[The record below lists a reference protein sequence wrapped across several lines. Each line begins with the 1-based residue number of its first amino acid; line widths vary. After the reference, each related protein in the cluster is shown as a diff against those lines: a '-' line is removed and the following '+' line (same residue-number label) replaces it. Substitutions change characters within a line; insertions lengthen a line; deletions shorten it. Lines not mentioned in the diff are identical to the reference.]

1 MGIRSRYPIA
11 LLILLL
17 TSFEAYSAT
26 VRHVNVPPRAEVIR
40 NMSYSFQTPYGEA
53 AYYGQEFVDRHTA
66 GNRFSA
72 GDRMP
77 PGGGSGGGSGGSVQ
91 VKLKPTVTVKPS
103 TVASKAKGI
112 LKLNPAQLAGSAA
125 VGLMLDAIDGVIRE
139 NQVMVPSVQVIPHP
153 EPEHVHTRL
162 NIAPASYPYR
172 WDVSGHRFASPY
184 EACSDLE
191 TWARENST
199 LKSAL
204 TVRLLSSNNFDCR
217 SSNNIE
223 WGAGRTYGTQCPDG
237 YGYDS
242 NLRACVKPDWA
253 PASEED
259 FNTME
264 SVAKGFD
271 PGYLR
276 DLIMSSCDGSP
287 NPNGCYEELSSQGP
301 LDGPATQTPPAMTTS
316 TTTTN
321 PDGTTT
327 TTSTSTSNTY
337 TYTYSPTSYTYTT
350 TTTTTTTHPDGSQT
364 VEETTDAQPVG
375 EEPAYEEGPDPTFS
389 DTDFPSVEPF
399 YEQKYP
405 DGLEGIW
412 ETRKA
417 ELLDSPFISFLESF
431 VPSFSGS
438 CPSFSLNINIASW
451 ANYGVQNFPSLCY
464 VFDFIK
470 VIMLVT
476 AVFTARALMFGG

>member
-1 MGIRSRYPIA
+1 MGIRSRYPSA

-17 TSFEAYSAT
+17 TSFEAHSASIK
-26 VRHVNVPPRAEVIR
+26 HVNVPPRADVIL
-40 NMSYSFQTPYGEA
+40 NTTYSFQTPYGEV
-53 AYYGQEFVDRHTA
+53 AYFGREFVDRHTA
-66 GNRFSA
+66 GNRFNA
-72 GDRMP
+72 GDRLP
-77 PGGGSGGGSGGSVQ
+77 PGGGSGGGSVQ
-91 VKLKPTVTVKPS
+91 VKLKPTVRVTPS
-103 TVASKAKGI
+103 TVASKATGI
-112 LKLNPAQLAGSAA
+112 LRTNPAQIAASAA
-125 VGLMLDAIDGVIRE
+125 VGLMLDHIGAFIED
-139 NQVMVPSVQVIPHP
+139 NQVMVPSV
-153 EPEHVHTRL
+153 R
-162 NIAPASYPYR
+162 IAPPEEGMIR
-172 WDVSGHRFASPY
+172 WRHNITSVPIPRTWHATPL
-184 EACSDLE
+184 EACQEAGHNYPGLGPQYDYRVSPQNPNRFLCQGNYGLNGRWSDLASIE
-191 TWARENST
+191 RTGT
-199 LKSAL
+199 
-204 TVRLLSSNNFDCR
+204 DCP
-217 SSNNIE
+217 E
-223 WGAGRTYGTQCPDG
+223 G
-237 YGYDS
+237 YGYDA
-242 NLRACVKPDWA
+242 NMGACIKTEPE
-253 PASEED
+253 PATAGD
-259 FNTME
+259 F
-264 SVAKGFD
+264 AKMQSFAAGFD

-276 DLIMSSCDGSP
+276 DLIISSCEGAS
-287 NPNGCYEELSSQGP
+287 NPTGCYDELSSQGP
-301 LDGPATQTPPAMTTS
+301 LDGPASQTTPAMTTS

-350 TTTTTTTHPDGSQT
+350 TSTTTTTHPDGSQT